1 MFQELFWTWVPWI
14 FNQANMI
21 ISKSQS
27 IYRVVY
33 NEMMVKKEWLFVK
46 NSEIPVSSEV
56 FGNIDDENIKWRC
69 TVNPGRFIA
78 PFSDSSE
85 KHLPYLGFTV
95 RVSDQQID
103 LSDWVN
109 EARWSGSEEPTIR
122 EIFLLWSC
130 ETGESY
136 FHCLDQMQV
145 DIVTDMGD
153 TLRTP
158 L

>member
-1 MFQELFWTWVPWI
+1 
-14 FNQANMI
+14 MI
-21 ISKSQS
+21 
-27 IYRVVY
+27 
-33 NEMMVKKEWLFVK
+33 KKELLFVK
-46 NSEIPVSSEV
+46 NNPIPVESKV

-78 PFSDSSE
+78 PFSESKE

-95 RVSDQQID
+95 RVSDKQID

-122 EIFLLWSC
+122 EVFLLWSC
-130 ETGESY
+130 ESGESY

-153 TLRTP
+153 ILRVP